1 MYNLLP
7 NFRGM
12 YVCRTLSYKG
22 AEFEVIEAP
31 LEAEMEVCKFIFICF
46 LVKLFIQFYTLKIL
60 CASLLTQLDS
70 VIYEYDY
77 SIYILGHTLLAPS
90 SSFTKL

>member
-1 MYNLLP
+1 MHCS

-31 LEAEMEVCKFIFICF
+31 LEAEMMVCDVDLIFYFRHQKMIVNIFTPNCITF
-46 LVKLFIQFYTLKIL
+46 TGRCYCLVY
-60 CASLLTQLDS
+60 TQLY
-70 VIYEYDY
+70 VC
-77 SIYILGHTLLAPS
+77 HC
-90 SSFTKL
+90 

>member
-1 MYNLLP
+1 MDLLDIFFVSNNLLP

-46 LVKLFIQFYTLKIL
+46 LMKLFIEF
-60 CASLLTQLDS
+60 LLSPSKNIMQKLVNLTYMTI
-70 VIYEYDY
+70 V
-77 SIYILGHTLLAPS
+77 YIRS
-90 SSFTKL
+90 

>member
-1 MYNLLP
+1 MHCS

-31 LEAEMEVCKFIFICF
+31 LEAEMTVCGVGLISYFRHQKMIANIFTSNCTKFTRRG
-46 LVKLFIQFYTLKIL
+46 Y
-60 CASLLTQLDS
+60 S
-70 VIYEYDY
+70 VV
-77 SIYILGHTLLAPS
+77 
-90 SSFTKL
+90 

>member
-1 MYNLLP
+1 MDLLDIFFVSNNLLP

-46 LVKLFIQFYTLKIL
+46 LMKLFIEFLPSPSKNIMQKLVN
-60 CASLLTQLDS
+60 LTYMTI
-70 VIYEYDY
+70 VY
-77 SIYILGHTLLAPS
+77 SRS
-90 SSFTKL
+90 